1 MKIIE
6 NTKEPK
12 AITFADFKVG
22 DVFKLKNDTKYYMKI
37 EYLSFYTYEYHW
49 GNYYIDEDSGYE
61 YDYRNAVCLSNGK
74 IVKISKTTEVIPID
88 CELIIK

>member
-12 AITFADFKVG
+12 PITFADIKVG
-22 DVFKLKNDTKYYMKI
+22 DVFKLKNDTKYYMKA
-37 EYLSFYTYEYHW
+37 EYLSFYNYEYSW
-49 GNYYIDEDSGYE
+49 GNYYTDDDQYQ
-61 YDYRNAVCLSNGK
+61 YDYRNVVCLSNGK
-74 IVKISKTTEVIPID
+74 LVKISKTTEVIPID